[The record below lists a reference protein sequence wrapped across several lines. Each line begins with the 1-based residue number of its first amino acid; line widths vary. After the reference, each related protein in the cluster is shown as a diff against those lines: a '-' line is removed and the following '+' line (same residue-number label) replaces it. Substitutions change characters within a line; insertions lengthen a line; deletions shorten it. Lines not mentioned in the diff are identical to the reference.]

1 MKKIIYLNIVI
12 LCVFLVNISLAEK
25 TPKRKVNFDGNISV
39 KKIEVKSEQKPGT
52 IEYKTIL
59 TVTSTNNINYP
70 KMIKDSGHF
79 MFFDAKLDEKSNV
92 LAVIYYTGRTLA
104 CSYYKLQDGKWG
116 LLKSVYMSYY
126 WGLCTEV
133 KLVDMHTIEMTL
145 EGQSA
150 KNKKG
155 VIKTYPITINDN
167 YEIEKINGKK
177 IDTSLAKPHYLLNYV
192 STEDLI
198 ALKNYTYILYNRLKE
213 KAKKTELTEEEKEM
227 LKIFE

>member
-1 MKKIIYLNIVI
+1 MKKIIYLSIVI
-12 LCVFLVNISLAEK
+12 FSISLTNVSLAQK
-25 TPKRKVNFDGNISV
+25 TPKRKINFDGNVSV
-39 KKIEVKSEQKPGT
+39 KRIEVKSEQKPGT

-70 KMIKDSGHF
+70 KLVQGSII
-79 MFFDAKLDEKSNV
+79 FFDAKLDEKSNE
-92 LAVIYYTGRTLA
+92 LAVVYYTGRTLA

-145 EGQSA
+145 EGQST

-177 IDTSLAKPHYLLNYV
+177 IDDSLAKPHYLLNYL

-213 KAKKTELTEEEKEM
+213 KAKKRELTEEEKEM
-227 LKIFE
+227 LNIFE

>member
-39 KKIEVKSEQKPGT
+39 KRIEVKSEQKPGT

-70 KMIKDSGHF
+70 KLVQGSII
-79 MFFDAKLDEKSNV
+79 FFDAKLDEKSNE
-92 LAVIYYTGRTLA
+92 LAVVYYTGRNLA
-104 CSYYKLQDGKWG
+104 CSYYKLQDGKWI
-116 LLKSVYMSYY
+116 LLKRFDMFYY
-126 WGLCTEV
+126 WGLCIEV

-145 EGQSA
+145 EGQST

-177 IDTSLAKPHYLLNYV
+177 IDDSLAKPHYLLNYV
-192 STEDLI
+192 STEGLI

-213 KAKKTELTEEEKEM
+213 KAKKRELTEEEKEM
-227 LKIFE
+227 LNIFE

>member
-39 KKIEVKSEQKPGT
+39 KRIEVKSEQKPGT

-70 KMIKDSGHF
+70 KLVQGSII
-79 MFFDAKLDEKSNV
+79 FFDAKLDEKSNE
-92 LAVIYYTGRTLA
+92 LAVVYYTGRTLA
-104 CSYYKLQDGKWG
+104 CSYYKLQDEKWV
-116 LLKSVYMSYY
+116 LLKRFHMSYSIWSY
-126 WGLCTEV
+126 CTKV

-145 EGQSA
+145 EGQST

-177 IDTSLAKPHYLLNYV
+177 IDDSLAKPHYLLNYV
-192 STEDLI
+192 STEGLI

-213 KAKKTELTEEEKEM
+213 KAKKRELTEEEKEM
-227 LKIFE
+227 LNIFE